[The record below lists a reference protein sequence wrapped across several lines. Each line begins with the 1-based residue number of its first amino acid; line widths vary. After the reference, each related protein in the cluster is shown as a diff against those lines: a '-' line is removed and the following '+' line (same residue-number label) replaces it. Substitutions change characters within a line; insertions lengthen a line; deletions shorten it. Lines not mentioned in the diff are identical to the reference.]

1 MKMIAD
7 IALLLIPLFAT
18 IAGGYLLAKFFPL
31 SEDTL
36 VRVLTDLV
44 APLMIFY
51 SLYTS
56 DLSGGTIMRI
66 SGAAFFVVLL
76 LSLAALLWTRVSRL
90 DRKAYMP
97 PILFY
102 NTGFLGIPL
111 MQLWGGLEAVNIIV
125 IYDQMQGI
133 AIFTLGILIVTG
145 GFSFQGVADMFKA
158 PIMWAVILGF
168 LFNFTRIPVPEVLLN
183 TAEFSG
189 KGMASLA
196 AITLGCSLTK
206 RKLLF
211 DSHLAAG
218 MFLRVVIGFLAGVAG
233 AYLFGLSG
241 TAKTVFVVGSAL
253 PSAVFSYVITNRYGA
268 DTDFTGT
275 MILVSTVL
283 GVLTIP
289 LTFWALRF
297 F

>member
-1 MKMIAD
+1 MKMITD

-18 IAGGYLLAKFFPL
+18 ISGGYLLAKFFPL

-36 VRVLTDLV
+36 VRVLTDFV

-76 LSLAALLWTRVSRL
+76 LSLAALLWTRASRL

-111 MQLWGGLEAVNIIV
+111 MQLWGGMEAVNIIV
-125 IYDQMQGI
+125 VYDQMQGI

-145 GFSFQGVADMFKA
+145 GFSVRGVADMFAA

-168 LFNFTRIPVPEVLLN
+168 LFNFARIPLPEVVLH

-196 AITLGCSLTK
+196 AITLGCSLAK

-218 MFLRVVIGFLAGVAG
+218 MVLRVGVGFFAGIGG
-233 AYLFGLSG
+233 AYLFGLEG
-241 TAKTVFVVGSAL
+241 IAKTVFVVGSAL

-268 DTDFTGT
+268 NTDFAGT
-275 MILVSTVL
+275 MILVSTAL
-283 GVLTIP
+283 GVVTIP
-289 LTFWALRF
+289 LTFWALCF